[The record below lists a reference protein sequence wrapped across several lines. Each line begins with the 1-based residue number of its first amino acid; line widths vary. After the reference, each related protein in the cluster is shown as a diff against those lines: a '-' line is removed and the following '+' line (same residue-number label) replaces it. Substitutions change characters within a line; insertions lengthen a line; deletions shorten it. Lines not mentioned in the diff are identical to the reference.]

1 MNQLLTKRQIQR
13 LGKLPPDYRIVSAQR
28 RLPLV
33 RRPDGQRLLVQP
45 NGRLCA
51 SPLVERVQSYLRVDG
66 G

>member
-13 LGKLPPDYRIVSAQR
+13 LGRLPPDYRIVSAQR
-28 RLPLV
+28 RPPLV

-45 NGRLCA
+45 NGRLSA